1 MPSTGPE
8 EKLEEIY
15 NLVSDYEV
23 SGRDFSVSTYRL
35 IQKIKE
41 VVTDIVTNQEQ
52 VKDPEGFIICS
63 CDASI
68 KNNPGG
74 PASIGAIIRI
84 PDQKEPVVLS
94 REVPANTNNEA
105 EYDAIYEA
113 LVYIAD
119 LVNKPKHP
127 IIVRSDSQLV
137 VKQLKGEYKTENEVL
152 NRKRESIHE
161 LAAALP
167 VPVLIEWHPR
177 NSTPDLA
184 EANFTA
190 QKVIGVKPH

>member
-1 MPSTGPE
+1 MPSTGFE

-23 SGRDFSVSTYRL
+23 SGRDFPISTYRL
-35 IQKIKE
+35 IQRIKE
-41 VVTDIVTNQEQ
+41 VVTDTVANQEQ
-52 VKDPEGFIICS
+52 IKDPEGFIICS

-74 PASIGAIIRI
+74 PASVGAVIRI
-84 PDQKEPVVLS
+84 PDVKEPVLLS

-113 LVYIAD
+113 LVYIAN

-127 IIVRSDSQLV
+127 IIVRSDSQLI

-167 VPVLIEWHPR
+167 VPVIIEWHPR

-184 EANFTA
+184 EANFAA
-190 QKVIGVKPH
+190 QDVLGIKRH